1 LAIADCGF
9 QRDLIA
15 ELIGIRSPKSVM
27 SSGSLALI
35 LHAHLPFVR
44 HPEHEHFLEEDWFF
58 EAITECYVPLV
69 RMMQRLLDE
78 HVPFKLAMSLTPTLC
93 AMLQDKLLCERYV
106 RHLDSLIDLATR
118 ERKRN
123 RNHPPLHELANFYFK
138 IFRET
143 RRFFV
148 DEYKCD
154 LLATF
159 RELRES
165 GGLEIVASAATHGLL
180 PLLQEPV
187 IAEGGDLGVPAFAS
201 STPSRSTLKTVAARA
216 QILIGRD
223 VYVDLFGVEP
233 RGFWLPECAYGPGL
247 ESILQEAN
255 IRWFVLDTHGL
266 LFGKP
271 RPRRSIYA
279 PCYTPAGPAAFAR
292 DHDSSRQ
299 VWSAQGGYPG
309 DPAYREFYR
318 DAGFD
323 LPLEHLGPVAHGT
336 RKFSGVKYHR
346 ITGAGGQKELYDP
359 AAAERIAERQAL
371 HYLEERRRQIRE
383 VAAAGFDPI
392 VVVPFD
398 AELFGHWWFEGPG
411 FLEQFIRQSAIERD
425 FRLST
430 PSEYLTANPTQQII
444 EPATS
449 TWGEKGYFEVWLNP
463 SNAWIYPQLHIAAQR
478 MSDAARRYA
487 SSAVV
492 EQPLRLT
499 GENPPDEAPALQ
511 LADRVLKQ
519 LARELLLAQSSDWAF
534 LMKTGTAPE
543 YATKRTIDHL
553 ARFNRLHD
561 QLVTNTVDEKF
572 LRECQWRDNLFPNV
586 NWSYYV

>member
-1 LAIADCGF
+1 
-9 QRDLIA
+9 
-15 ELIGIRSPKSVM
+15 M

-69 RMMQRLLDE
+69 RMMQRLVDE

-106 RHLDSLIDLATR
+106 RHLDLLIDLAAR

-123 RNHPPLHELANFYFK
+123 RNHPQLSELADFYFK
-138 IFRET
+138 NFRET
-143 RRFFV
+143 RCFFV
-148 DEYKCD
+148 DECKCD
-154 LLATF
+154 LLAAY
-159 RELRES
+159 RELRKS

-180 PLLQEPV
+180 PLLQQPV
-187 IAEGGDLGVPAFAS
+187 IAEGGELGVPEFAS
-201 STPSRSTLKTVAARA
+201 STRPRSTPGATAAQA

-233 RGFWLPECAYGPGL
+233 RGFWLPECAYEPGL

-292 DHDSSRQ
+292 DRDSSRQ
-299 VWSAQGGYPG
+299 VWSAEGGYPG
-309 DPAYREFYR
+309 DPEYREFYR

-323 LPLEHLGPVAHGT
+323 LPLEHLGPVAQGT

-346 ITGAGGQKELYDP
+346 ITGAGDQKELYDP
-359 AAAERIAERQAL
+359 VAAEKIAERQAL
-371 HYLEERRRQIRE
+371 HFLEERRRQIRE
-383 VAAAGFDPI
+383 VAVAGFDPI

-398 AELFGHWWFEGPG
+398 AELFGHWWFEGPR
-411 FLEQFIRQSAIERD
+411 FLEQFIHQAAIDRD

-430 PSEYLTANPTQQII
+430 PSEYLAANPTQQII

-449 TWGEKGYFEVWLNP
+449 TWGENGYFEVWLNP

-487 SSAVV
+487 SSAAVG
-492 EQPLRLT
+492 QPRKHSGLPS
-499 GENPPDEAPALQ
+499 ENPPGEVPALQ
-511 LADRVLKQ
+511 FADRVLKQ

-534 LMKTGTAPE
+534 LMKNGTARE

-553 ARFNRLHD
+553 ARFHRLHD
-561 QLVTNTVDEKF
+561 QLVTNTVDEEF
-572 LRECQWRDNLFPNV
+572 LRECEWRDNLFPNV
-586 NWSYYV
+586 NWRYYI

>member
-1 LAIADCGF
+1 MA
-9 QRDLIA
+9 
-15 ELIGIRSPKSVM
+15 
-27 SSGSLALI
+27 GSLALI

-69 RMMQRLLDE
+69 RMMQRLVDE

-93 AMLQDKLLCERYV
+93 AMLQDELLCERYV
-106 RHLDSLIDLATR
+106 RHLDSLIDLALR

-123 RNHPPLHELANFYFK
+123 RKHPPLRELANFYFK
-138 IFRET
+138 MFRDT

-148 DEYKCD
+148 DECKCD
-154 LLATF
+154 LVATF

-187 IAEGGDLGVPAFAS
+187 IAKSGDLGVRAFAS
-201 STPSRSTLKTVAARA
+201 ATAARA

-223 VYVDLFGVEP
+223 VYLDLFGVEA
-233 RGFWLPECAYGPGL
+233 RGFWLPECGYGLGL

-266 LFGKP
+266 WFGKP
-271 RPRRSIYA
+271 SPRRSIYA
-279 PCYTPAGPAAFAR
+279 PCYTPAGPAAFSR
-292 DHDSSRQ
+292 DRDSSRQ

-309 DPAYREFYR
+309 DPAFREFYR

-323 LPLEHLGPVAHGT
+323 LPLEHLGPVAYGT

-371 HYLEERRRQIRE
+371 HFLEERRRQIRE
-383 VAAAGFDPI
+383 VTAAGFDPI
-392 VVVPFD
+392 VVIPFD
-398 AELFGHWWFEGPG
+398 AELFGHWWFEGPR
-411 FLEQFIRQSAIERD
+411 FLEHFIRQAAIERD

-430 PSEYLTANPTQQII
+430 PSEYLAANPTQQII
-444 EPATS
+444 EPAS
-449 TWGEKGYFEVWLNP
+449 TVYTINSSRTMWTKNF
-463 SNAWIYPQLHIAAQR
+463 
-478 MSDAARRYA
+478 YA
-487 SSAVV
+487 SAN
-492 EQPLRLT
+492 
-499 GENPPDEAPALQ
+499 GAII
-511 LADRVLKQ
+511 
-519 LARELLLAQSSDWAF
+519 F
-534 LMKTGTAPE
+534 F
-543 YATKRTIDHL
+543 RT
-553 ARFNRLHD
+553 
-561 QLVTNTVDEKF
+561 
-572 LRECQWRDNLFPNV
+572 
-586 NWSYYV
+586 

>member
-1 LAIADCGF
+1 MA
-9 QRDLIA
+9 
-15 ELIGIRSPKSVM
+15 
-27 SSGSLALI
+27 GSLALI

-69 RMMQRLLDE
+69 RMMQRLVDD

-106 RHLDSLIDLATR
+106 RHLDSLIDLATC

-123 RNHPPLHELANFYFK
+123 RNHPALRELADFYFK
-138 IFRET
+138 IFGEA
-143 RRFFV
+143 RRFLF
-148 DEYKCD
+148 DACKCD

-187 IAEGGDLGVPAFAS
+187 IAGSGDIGAAAFAWPTRPR
-201 STPSRSTLKTVAARA
+201 STPAAKAARA

-223 VYVDLFGVEP
+223 VYVDHFGVEP
-233 RGFWLPECAYGPGL
+233 RGFWLPECAYGAGL
-247 ESILQEAN
+247 ESILREAN

-266 LFGKP
+266 SSEKR
-271 RPRRSIYA
+271 RPLGCIYA
-279 PCYTPAGPAAFAR
+279 PCYTPAGLAAFAR
-292 DHDSSRQ
+292 DRDSSRQ

-323 LPLEHLGPVAHGT
+323 LPLEHLGPVTHGT

-346 ITGAGGQKELYDP
+346 ITGASDQKELYDP
-359 AAAERIAERQAL
+359 VAAEKVAETQAR
-371 HYLEERRRQIRE
+371 HFVSERRRQIRE

-398 AELFGHWWFEGPG
+398 AELFGHWWFEGPR
-411 FLEQFIRQSAIERD
+411 FLESLIRRATNEGD
-425 FRLST
+425 FHLST
-430 PSEYLTANPTQQII
+430 PSEYLAANPTQQII
-444 EPATS
+444 EPASS
-449 TWGEKGYFEVWLNP
+449 TWGENGYFEVWLDP
-463 SNAWIYPQLHIAAQR
+463 TNAWIYPQLHTAGQR
-478 MSDAARRYA
+478 MSEMARKHTEIC
-487 SSAVV
+487 SPVV
-492 EQPLRLT
+492 
-499 GENPPDEAPALQ
+499 
-511 LADRVLKQ
+511 DRVLKQ

-534 LMKTGTAPE
+534 LMKTGTARE
-543 YATKRTIDHL
+543 YATKRTSNHL

-561 QLVTNTVDEKF
+561 QFVANDVDHNF
-572 LRECQWRDNLFPNV
+572 LHDCECRDNLFPNL
-586 NWSYYV
+586 NWRYYA